1 MLASIEEFENDG
13 VEANLLVEKLIT
25 AFKEI
30 LINIKAD
37 NYNYSLDFDNLYN
50 LILELNSV
58 IGNLKYNVNSYDI
71 IQVVLL
77 KYFPGN
83 KNDNKIINN
92 IEQESTKESK
102 SDYEEKTREIEKI
115 DSKDKDDN
123 KNTPELVNESKSQ
136 ESNQKIK
143 FAINIRINNTLVSA
157 KKENLDFIMNFIKEK
172 YKGKIYTMGTSGGA
186 NIILMHAHKYPQIKK
201 ILAINPVLNINFYK
215 IKNGINQF
223 DGNITMICGEND
235 LSSSFCKIIK
245 NNVKTFILK
254 NIDHNFSNHL
264 EDFINLPFKYLFTN
278 EN

>member
-1 MLASIEEFENDG
+1 MENIDIEFYGNSD
-13 VEANLLVEKLIT
+13 NLLLVLTGIGGTVKGYANKYVTLANNVT
-25 AFKEI
+25 KTQ
-30 LINIKAD
+30 
-37 NYNYSLDFDNLYN
+37 DF
-50 LILELNSV
+50 SV
-58 IGNLKYNVNSYDI
+58 AVA
-71 IQVVLL
+71 
-77 KYFPGN
+77 
-83 KNDNKIINN
+83 
-92 IEQESTKESK
+92 T
-102 SDYEEKTREIEKI
+102 
-115 DSKDKDDN
+115 
-123 KNTPELVNESKSQ
+123 TPKGSWQ
-136 ESNQKIK
+136 H
-143 FAINIRINNTLVSA
+143 T
-157 KKENLDFIMNFIKEK
+157 KENLDFIMNFIKEK